1 MSQVYFSTAAMQDV
15 REIHD
20 YIAANSVDAA
30 VQLLQDIKTACQKLV
45 SFPQSGLS
53 RDDLMPGL
61 RLIVVRKSY
70 VVFYRSSNEDIEVVR
85 VIHGARDYSKLFEF

>member
-15 REIHD
+15 REIHKF
-20 YIAANSVDAA
+20 IAANNVDAA
-30 VQLLQDIKTACQKLV
+30 VQLLNEIETACQKLV
-45 SFPQSGLS
+45 RFPQSGLT

-85 VIHGARDYSKLFEF
+85 IIHGARDYSKLFDF